1 MRIAHLSDLHFG
13 RDAPDLVAAL
23 QTELHAL
30 APDLV
35 VLSGDLTQ
43 RARPAEFAA
52 AADFIARLPAPV
64 LAVPGN
70 HDLPGWRPLLRF
82 IDPWGRWRAGL
93 GRALEPELD
102 GAGFIAVGINTAR
115 RWGPHPDWS
124 RGRVNRAQLA
134 RIERLVTRAEPG
146 AVRVLVAHHPFLLSS
161 ELRRRGLVGRARR
174 TLVGLR
180 RARIDLILGGHLH
193 RGYAGVAEGVVVAQ
207 AGTAV
212 STRHK
217 GEPNAFNW
225 IRADA
230 REIQVEPR
238 SWNGVGFVGTACW
251 RFARTE
257 AGWQGGVEGC

>member
-13 RDAPDLVAAL
+13 RDRPDLTTALVAAL
-23 QTELHAL
+23 RTRG
-30 APDLV
+30 PDLI

-52 AADFIARLPAPV
+52 AADFIAQLSAPV

-82 IDPWGRWRAGL
+82 LDPWGRWRAGL
-93 GRALEPELD
+93 GRALEPEYV
-102 GAGFIAVGINTAR
+102 GSGYIAVGINTAR

-134 RIERLVTRAEPG
+134 RIERLVTAADPAALRL
-146 AVRVLVAHHPFLLSS
+146 LVAHHPFLLST

-207 AGTAV
+207 AGTAI

-225 IRADA
+225 IEADSQ
-230 REIQVEPR
+230 EIVVAPCR
-238 SWNGVGFVGTACW
+238 WDGDGFTAAGCW
-251 RFARTE
+251 RFGRGE
-257 AGWQGGVEGC
+257 SGWGALGTGR

>member
-13 RDAPDLVAAL
+13 RDVPGRAAAL
-23 QTELHAL
+23 QVELHAL

-43 RARPAEFAA
+43 RARRAEFTAVA
-52 AADFIARLPAPV
+52 EFIARLPAPV

-93 GRALEPELD
+93 DRALEPELA

-134 RIERLVTRAEPG
+134 RIERLVAEVEPG
-146 AVRVLVAHHPFLLSS
+146 AVRILVAHHPFLLST

-207 AGTAV
+207 AGTAI
-212 STRHK
+212 STRCK

-225 IRADA
+225 IRADEG
-230 REIQVEPR
+230 RIHVEMR
-238 SWNGVGFVGTACW
+238 SWDGAGFASAAYWCFGRA
-251 RFARTE
+251 E
-257 AGWQGGVEGC
+257 AGWRVLAESG